1 MQALAPGRQSASGKL
16 SLPLSYIPPS
26 SSFLKY
32 HTTSLTALEEA
43 ADCGRAQRSAFFSD
57 AAWGLLSICKGK
69 HVVRDT
75 DIFQLR
81 PF

>member
-16 SLPLSYIPPS
+16 NLPLSYIPPS